1 MISERTFAESYPTFW
16 KELLPG
22 GTRYIKFINGS
33 ASERVSDEVR
43 AFSRP
48 EVRSIIS
55 QTAFNLVKKGFL
67 EFDLPLLSDDKVF
80 EVKIWEES
88 VQDAQKFISR
98 FSNKPED
105 LNLSI
110 EESKECIKL
119 ARSMWNH
126 IKSEGFNKD
135 IIFEPK
141 FTGWGLLNPSKGDVL
156 IGDCLMEIKAVEGAF
171 GISDIRQILI
181 YGTLNY
187 LTKTY
192 PSMIGFELYNPRL
205 GKRYEDSF
213 DKLAQGVAGCSGD
226 ELFLEISNH
235 ITDKITSL

>member
-22 GTRYIKFINGS
+22 STRYIKFINGS
-33 ASERVSDEVR
+33 ASERVAEEVH

-55 QTAFNLVKKGFL
+55 QTAFNILKKGFL
-67 EFDLPLLSDDKVF
+67 KFDLPSLSVDNIFKA
-80 EVKIWEES
+80 KIWEES

-98 FSNKPED
+98 FPNKPED
-105 LNLSI
+105 SNLSI

-119 ARSMWNH
+119 AKSMWNH
-126 IKSEGFNKD
+126 IKRESFNKD

-141 FTGWGLLNPSKGDVL
+141 FPGWGLLNPSKGDVL
-156 IGDCLMEIKAVEGAF
+156 IGNCLMEIKAITGAF
-171 GISDIRQILI
+171 GVSDIRQILI

-192 PSMIGFELYNPRL
+192 PSMDCFELYNPRL
-205 GKRYEDSF
+205 GKQYEDSF
-213 DKLAQGVAGCSGD
+213 DEFAQGVAGCSSD
-226 ELFLEISNH
+226 ELFIEISKY